1 MKGKVYYKDDNVT
14 VTDISIT
21 CNHVTLP
28 IDKVD
33 HCRIHFRVNSFLFA
47 LICFISSAIIFVY
60 VIAKR
65 QKAEKELGKVER
77 KYHMLTEFSGD
88 MISRLSLDELKHLY
102 VSPSSETL
110 LGLRPEE
117 VIERSLYEMLHPDDI
132 GALKDFHTA
141 ATKLPHPKL
150 AVSYRLKNK
159 DGEFIWVETS
169 CNAASRGRLKEGI
182 IAVTREITERKKLED
197 LLKKAEESLRL
208 FEENSGSLILL
219 LSPDSKVL
227 RASASSKRILG
238 YPPAKLEG
246 SDLRKIA
253 HKDDHEII
261 DKILESHFLHQKKK
275 HSLRV
280 KRKNGKFVWVEATL
294 SMAKDFDYCG
304 AGSMICAMR
313 DITKR
318 KEKEEKQK
326 GKLEYNESLFS
337 TATSIT
343 AILLSGKTERS
354 LTKSLRIAC
363 EAMGVDR
370 VGVFKLHRKTPRGK
384 LLTSQVYGWDSKEAE
399 LISAKKL
406 RDLPFGANRR
416 WIGTFERRDCV
427 KRSLKNVPFREKTF
441 SLSLGALSILA
452 APVFVEKKLWGFICL
467 EASSDERIW
476 KKAEGIF
483 SLSMGNALGSFIKCK
498 EY

>member
-208 FEENSGSLILL
+208 FEENSGSSITL
-219 LSPDSKVL
+219 LSCSTQGK
-227 RASASSKRILG
+227 
-238 YPPAKLEG
+238 
-246 SDLRKIA
+246 A
-253 HKDDHEII
+253 HINDPVDN
-261 DKILESHFLHQKKK
+261 
-275 HSLRV
+275 RPWTTPV
-280 KRKNGKFVWVEATL
+280 
-294 SMAKDFDYCG
+294 
-304 AGSMICAMR
+304 
-313 DITKR
+313 
-318 KEKEEKQK
+318 
-326 GKLEYNESLFS
+326 S
-337 TATSIT
+337 T
-343 AILLSGKTERS
+343 E
-354 LTKSLRIAC
+354 
-363 EAMGVDR
+363 
-370 VGVFKLHRKTPRGK
+370 
-384 LLTSQVYGWDSKEAE
+384 
-399 LISAKKL
+399 
-406 RDLPFGANRR
+406 FGRR
-416 WIGTFERRDCV
+416 
-427 KRSLKNVPFREKTF
+427 
-441 SLSLGALSILA
+441 
-452 APVFVEKKLWGFICL
+452 
-467 EASSDERIW
+467 
-476 KKAEGIF
+476 
-483 SLSMGNALGSFIKCK
+483 
-498 EY
+498 